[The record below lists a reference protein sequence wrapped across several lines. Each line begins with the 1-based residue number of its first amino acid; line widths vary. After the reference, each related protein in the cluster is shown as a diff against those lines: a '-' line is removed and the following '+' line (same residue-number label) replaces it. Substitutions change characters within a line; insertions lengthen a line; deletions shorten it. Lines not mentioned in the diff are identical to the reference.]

1 MCGYEF
7 QSVNMQMLCTVF
19 ACMTWPD
26 STVCHKA
33 TRLAMS
39 FIREVCAE
47 TVNSVNCSFP
57 VLEALQ
63 LTMVDE
69 KRLWDTDIMQRII
82 VFNLRSLLFFSKTL
96 PPLRQCRNSEKLQAP
111 VLVIAGEVGRGAVQ
125 VTLYSGAVVCL
136 ACVKKRQKYKF
147 VPRLLSMFV
156 VIV

>member
-39 FIREVCAE
+39 FIREVCAKS
-47 TVNSVNCSFP
+47 VNSVNCSFP

-69 KRLWDTDIMQRII
+69 KGLWDTDIMQRII
-82 VFNLRSLLFFSKTL
+82 VFHLRSLLLFL
-96 PPLRQCRNSEKLQAP
+96 LRVR
-111 VLVIAGEVGRGAVQ
+111 
-125 VTLYSGAVVCL
+125 
-136 ACVKKRQKYKF
+136 
-147 VPRLLSMFV
+147 MF
-156 VIV
+156 